1 MSDHW
6 ERLARDIE
14 YAIWRAP
21 GSKRVLSASERESL
35 SRAIVE
41 HLKRCNWTVRHGKA
55 PALHPETWYRPPS

>member
-1 MSDHW
+1 MPSGAHP
-6 ERLARDIE
+6 A
-14 YAIWRAP
+14 A
-21 GSKRVLSASERESL
+21 KRVLSASERESL